1 MDAKV
6 AKKIS
11 HILFKNV
18 LFEFIFRDEGPF
30 YVNYLFYI
38 IIIYFKC
45 LVFEFLRC
53 GIHMH
58 ILTLTKKMRYRL
70 KSSHVLLKN
79 ILLKI
84 NFQVEVTFKS
94 IVCFIFSHFAL
105 NCLLFKFFSRVMRM
119 HITILTGVQKGYIGG

>member
-84 NFQVEVTFKS
+84 NFQVE
-94 IVCFIFSHFAL
+94 SHF
-105 NCLLFKFFSRVMRM
+105 
-119 HITILTGVQKGYIGG
+119 